1 MFEAYTNKFLNSKL
15 WKTAWLMNI
24 FETEYHFSVFNK
36 CITPSWVTRYL
47 FLNSLMMTSLE
58 LLETEIIF
66 KTPTF
71 IAFSEKS
78 FLKKSEKFYSTK
90 QFSIRKPFKI
100 LLLWNHIQ
108 LRTQKLN
115 VDCENKFPII
125 LLFFFNC
132 VFMQDIIQ

>member
-1 MFEAYTNKFLNSKL
+1 MNSKL
-15 WKTAWLMNI
+15 WKTAWMMKR

-36 CITPSWVTRYL
+36 CITPSWVTRVL
-47 FLNSLMMTSLE
+47 SLDSLMMTFLVLSE
-58 LLETEIIF
+58 PEIIF

-90 QFSIRKPFKI
+90 QFSIRKSFEN
-100 LLLWNHIQ
+100 LLLWKYIHPRAQ
-108 LRTQKLN
+108 QLN

-125 LLFFFNC
+125 LFLFQLCFYAGYNSK
-132 VFMQDIIQ
+132 VDR